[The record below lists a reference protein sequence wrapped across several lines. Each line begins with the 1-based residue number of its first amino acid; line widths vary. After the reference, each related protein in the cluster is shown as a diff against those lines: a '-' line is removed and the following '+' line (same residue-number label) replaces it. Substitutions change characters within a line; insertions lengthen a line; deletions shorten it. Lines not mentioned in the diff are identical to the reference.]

1 MPTFRALF
9 IVLALMPVGA
19 AAADGVLDPA
29 FANGNGFFLP
39 NYAYLGASVGDH
51 SARGIVIGDDQRI
64 TVVGDFQRDAAL
76 ANRDCG
82 LLRTLPNAEL
92 YDGSFLPPFGYGDVA
107 FDRGGSNTDLC
118 FDVALREDQGLIVV
132 GSATVDAED
141 RREGLVFQTL
151 ADGSFDTAFFGDGS
165 FETAFDGPPEL
176 IASDVELRHVLR
188 DDTGVV
194 VSGSALVPV
203 LGGGQLSLG
212 VAMRFE
218 ADGTLDETF
227 GDDGPVAFL
236 GGDVGG
242 VLDIRGMARAAD
254 GGLWFAGE
262 RSGSGAGDGGR
273 VFRLRPDRTLDP
285 ELGGHHGLY
294 VPQCAFVT
302 SIDIDPAG
310 RVLLG
315 CDPGDAISLA
325 GVLRL
330 VRGSGGW
337 LPDASFGSAGFAPI
351 RVRPEDVPG
360 IGPRLSSAAAIAVQP
375 DGRII
380 IVGTYVTE
388 RFNRNPSDAVVARL
402 KDDGA
407 LDESFGIGGI
417 AQFGFDDGIDLSRDV
432 ANAVALDAEARPV
445 FVGAS
450 YSSAS
455 QSRSYA
461 VARLQQLPDLLFHDS
476 FESP

>member
-1 MPTFRALF
+1 MPSFRALF
-9 IVLALMPVGA
+9 IVLALVPVGA
-19 AAADGVLDPA
+19 TAADGVLDPA

-39 NYAYLGASVGDH
+39 NFAYLGSSVGDH
-51 SARGIVIGDDQRI
+51 SARGIVIGDDQRV

-76 ANRDCG
+76 VNRDCG
-82 LLRTLPNAEL
+82 LLRTLPNADL

-118 FDVALREDQGLIVV
+118 FGVALRDDQGLIVV

-151 ADGSFDTAFFGDGS
+151 ADGAFDTAFFGDGT
-165 FETAFDGPPEL
+165 FETAFDGPAEL
-176 IASDVELRHVLR
+176 IASDMELRHVLR
-188 DDTGVV
+188 DGAGVV

-203 LGGGQLSLG
+203 LGGGHVSLG

-227 GDDGPVAFL
+227 GEDGPVAFL
-236 GGDVGG
+236 GVDAGG
-242 VLDIRGMARAAD
+242 LLDIRGMARAAD

-273 VFRLRPDRTLDP
+273 VFHLRPDRTLDP
-285 ELGGHHGLY
+285 DVGGIHGLY

-315 CDPGDAISLA
+315 CDPGDAISLV

-330 VRGSGGW
+330 VPGSGDW
-337 LPDASFGSAGFAPI
+337 VPDASFGNAGFAQI
-351 RVRPEDVPG
+351 RVRADDSAG
-360 IGPRLSSAAAIAVQP
+360 IGPALSSAAAIDVQP

-388 RFNRNPSDAVVARL
+388 RFNRNPSDAIVARL

-407 LDESFGIGGI
+407 LDASFGAAGI
-417 AQFGFDDGIDLSRDV
+417 AAFGFGGSIDLTRDV
-432 ANAVALDAEARPV
+432 ANAVVLDAEARPV

-450 YSSAS
+450 HSSAS
-455 QSRSYA
+455 LSRSYA